1 MNTLTDMQGKTL
13 KVGDSVAF
21 VAYTSPG
28 TLTVGTVKRL
38 MKTRAEVAYQG
49 LWGDAIE
56 PVNTRGLIKV
66 SGLTAKPKGATIYTL
81 KPRSV

>member
-21 VAYTSPG
+21 VAYYSPG
-28 TLTVGTVKRL
+28 TITVGTVKRL
-38 MKTRAEVAYQG
+38 LKTRAEVSYQG

-56 PVNTRGLIKV
+56 PVNTQGLIKV